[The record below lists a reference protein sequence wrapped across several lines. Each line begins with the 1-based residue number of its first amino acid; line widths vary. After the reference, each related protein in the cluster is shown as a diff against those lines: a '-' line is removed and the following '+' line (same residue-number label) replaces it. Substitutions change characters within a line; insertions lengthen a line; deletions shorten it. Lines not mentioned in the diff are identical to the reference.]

1 MIVEL
6 LLALILICQIVS
18 LILLKEVEENIED
31 LFYKRRHE
39 SLLRKLHDKLF
50 RRKRE

>member
-1 MIVEL
+1 MVEL
-6 LLALILICQIVS
+6 LLFAILICQIIS

-31 LFYKRRHE
+31 LFYRRRHE

-50 RRKRE
+50 KRKRE